1 MMTRIALFLV
11 TLLPLAAASDVG
23 NEGWTVPPFKCFG
36 TTAVNKYEMTSVPS
50 DLSGITWNPS
60 TKTLFAV
67 NNGDRMIYE
76 IEYPNKLVQKWDV
89 KALTEDLEGISALG
103 GRKFAITDENPVHII
118 EVTLNADGTYSG
130 ATPLVEG
137 ITPKAASNL
146 GFEGVTKIGTT
157 YYAVQEASP
166 AKLWKLESGAT
177 AYTDLSGDL
186 EKHATYQLKSIG
198 GLTRGGDATDELFL
212 MAKTYTGTG
221 RDGSSKYYQKGI
233 IRYKISDGTILERF
247 GGEMCNMGQ
256 PEGLTFWKDD
266 TSGKIRMLM
275 VGETHEARLYEA
287 DPSCTDAIGSITNNM
302 ATCVEKKVST
312 ATCEKTKADGGC
324 PWTRCDKDITD
335 HNKIC
340 TDKTPG
346 VTDCTETQ
354 CFNHCNNTLVK
365 GKKCTHWAY
374 DVAEKECYIFAGCK
388 NDKFDEDYTT
398 YAMEDP
404 TCEKTRAKAPLG
416 CEKRRCDKGES
427 KHLKICTDATPGTTD
442 CTLDQCED
450 KCKKHTDFTCTT
462 YAYDVKEKE
471 CYLFETCEGE
481 KFDEDYSTYVL
492 RDPTCEEPRNSTGGG
507 GCTQRRCDK
516 DITPHTKICVDDCP
530 EAQCTIDQC
539 EIYCAQ
545 TTFTKEHAEA
555 FCTHWAYDEVDKEC
569 YLFYGCKGEQYDDDY
584 TLFTQSYGERT
595 KLQGKHGKTIAKT
608 PTCPAKSGAASNVAG
623 AFTFLAAAA
632 LVAV

>member
-76 IEYPNKLVQKWDV
+76 IEYPNKLVRKWDV

-186 EKHATYQLKSIG
+186 EKHATHQLKSIG

-256 PEGLTFWKDD
+256 PEGLTFWKDE

-275 VGETHEARLYEA
+275 VG
-287 DPSCTDAIGSITNNM
+287 
-302 ATCVEKKVST
+302 
-312 ATCEKTKADGGC
+312 
-324 PWTRCDKDITD
+324 
-335 HNKIC
+335 
-340 TDKTPG
+340 
-346 VTDCTETQ
+346 
-354 CFNHCNNTLVK
+354 
-365 GKKCTHWAY
+365 
-374 DVAEKECYIFAGCK
+374 
-388 NDKFDEDYTT
+388 
-398 YAMEDP
+398 
-404 TCEKTRAKAPLG
+404 
-416 CEKRRCDKGES
+416 
-427 KHLKICTDATPGTTD
+427 
-442 CTLDQCED
+442 
-450 KCKKHTDFTCTT
+450 
-462 YAYDVKEKE
+462 
-471 CYLFETCEGE
+471 
-481 KFDEDYSTYVL
+481 
-492 RDPTCEEPRNSTGGG
+492 
-507 GCTQRRCDK
+507 
-516 DITPHTKICVDDCP
+516 
-530 EAQCTIDQC
+530 
-539 EIYCAQ
+539 
-545 TTFTKEHAEA
+545 
-555 FCTHWAYDEVDKEC
+555 
-569 YLFYGCKGEQYDDDY
+569 
-584 TLFTQSYGERT
+584 
-595 KLQGKHGKTIAKT
+595 
-608 PTCPAKSGAASNVAG
+608 
-623 AFTFLAAAA
+623 
-632 LVAV
+632 